1 MDLEIIKLK
10 KSFYRHPILDS
21 IDLEI
26 KSGNTIGLIGD
37 NGSGKTTLLKCISG
51 ISSIDSG
58 KIKIGPDI
66 ISSLNQNSRKKIY
79 FIGHGNGMYSHFTA
93 YENLKFLADL
103 YKINANI
110 NLIVEEIGLGKAS
123 NKMIGFYSQ
132 GMLQKLK
139 LASCALISSEIIL
152 LDEPLTGLDQE
163 GKKYFLKLLKLW
175 QKENKTI
182 LISSH
187 DTSFLKKHTNYS
199 LKINN
204 GSINRLD

>member
-10 KSFYRHPILDS
+10 KSFYRNPILDS

-26 KSGNTIGLIGD
+26 KSGNTIGLIGA

-58 KIKIGPDI
+58 TIRIGSDI
-66 ISSLNQNSRKKIY
+66 ISPFNQNSRKKIY

-103 YKINANI
+103 YEINSNV
-110 NLIVEEIGLGKAS
+110 NLIIEQIGLEKS
-123 NKMIGFYSQ
+123 SSKMIGFYSQ

-152 LDEPLTGLDQE
+152 LDEPLTGLDE
-163 GKKYFLKLLKLW
+163 DGKKYFVKMLKLW
-175 QKENKTI
+175 QKEHKTI
-182 LISSH
+182 VISSH
-187 DTSFLKKHTNYS
+187 DINFLKKHTNYT